1 MPFRA
6 PRRPL
11 RAAPLR
17 ALAVLAALCL
27 AAPAAAQ
34 PQRVWMGM
42 YVVDLS
48 DFDLKSGTY
57 QGDFYL
63 WVRWD
68 GPRDATNFEV
78 MNGAGEP
85 CSLLIRTQRGP
96 VRYAQHRCRYRF
108 HRNFDLAD
116 YPLDAHELTFE
127 VEDRALSDAEL
138 VYEPDRRFTALDPAV
153 SLPGWK
159 VGRPELR
166 VLTHHY
172 SSLGDPA
179 VPAGAD
185 APYSRLVLAVP
196 VRREG
201 AAIFLKTFLV
211 MFLSVGVGLLAS
223 ALSCRHVEAR
233 LGIGVASIFGV
244 VSSYLV
250 VSQALPE
257 TAQFTLADKL
267 HLVGMASVFLSIV
280 VSVAAFRLCGRLGEE
295 RAERLDRFL
304 GLATAAGFVAATL
317 AVTIFR

>member
-1 MPFRA
+1 MSFRP

-11 RAAPLR
+11 RAAPIR

-42 YVVDLS
+42 YVVDLT
-48 DFDLKSGTY
+48 DLDLKSSTY
-57 QGDFYL
+57 TGDFYL

-85 CSLLIRTQRGP
+85 CSLGMRTQKGP
-96 VRYAQHRCRYRF
+96 VRYAQFRCRYRF
-108 HRNFDLAD
+108 HRNFDLSR
-116 YPLDAHELTFE
+116 YPLDEHELTVE
-127 VEDRALSDAEL
+127 VEDRALSNAEL
-138 VYEPDRRFTALDPAV
+138 VYEPDRGFTALDPAI

-159 VGRPELR
+159 VGKPELR

-179 VPAGAD
+179 IPAGSD
-185 APYSRLVLAVP
+185 APYSRLVLAIP

-201 AAIFLKTFLV
+201 AAIYLKSFLV
-211 MFLSVGVGLLAS
+211 MFLSVGVGLLGS

-250 VSQALPE
+250 VSQSLPE

-267 HLVGMASVFLSIV
+267 HLVGMGAVFLSILI
-280 VSVAAFRLCGRLGEE
+280 SVTAFRMCGRLGEE
-295 RAERLDRFL
+295 RTERLDRLL
-304 GLATAAGFVAATL
+304 GFATAAGFVAAVL
-317 AVTIFR
+317 AVTFVR